1 MASKLAAGGPASME
15 PASEEPADPEA
26 ATRCEADRN
35 PTRPADGEVRPSARL
50 ADDVREFCARKQ
62 IEDEVH
68 ATIRL
73 ARVHFAIVGEPVFR
87 VVNDPDCGE
96 YYVGIH
102 VRAEGR
108 PEHVFRQ
115 SEAFLDSFLESID
128 PHKQRFINL
137 IYHST
142 QG

>member
-1 MASKLAAGGPASME
+1 MATNLAAGGTASQ
-15 PASEEPADPEA
+15 EPADLEA
-26 ATRCEADRN
+26 ATRCEADTN
-35 PTRPADGEVRPSARL
+35 PSRPADGEVRPSARL
-50 ADDVREFCARKQ
+50 TGEVREFCARKQ

-73 ARVHFAIVGEPVFR
+73 ARDHFAIVGEPVFR

-96 YYVGIH
+96 HYVGIH

-108 PEHVFRQ
+108 PEDVFRQ
-115 SEAFLDSFLESID
+115 SEAFLDSFVHSID
-128 PHKQRFINL
+128 PHKQGFINL

-142 QG
+142 QA